1 MINFILVFFAEM
13 VDKDALGAAVEAQG
27 DTVRKLKAEK
37 ADKAKVKLCN
47 LDQTQMLHSEIL
59 GA

>member
-1 MINFILVFFAEM
+1 MMINFILVFFAEM

-37 ADKAKVKLCN
+37 ADKAKVKL
-47 LDQTQMLHSEIL
+47 
-59 GA
+59 